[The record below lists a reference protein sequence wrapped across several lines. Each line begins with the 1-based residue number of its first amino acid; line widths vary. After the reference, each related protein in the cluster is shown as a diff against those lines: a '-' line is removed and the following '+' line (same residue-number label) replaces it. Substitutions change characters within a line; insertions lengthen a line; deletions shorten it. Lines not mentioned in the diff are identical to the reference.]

1 MIKTYKRLS
10 QFLGLLSSLTVAS
23 CAPPLLQ
30 TPPQT
35 GQIQALFADQQKAIS
50 GFSHVDR
57 LEVWEQHL
65 CGLSSKQRSF
75 SMTCLNLESQRV
87 IHTAFNDAPFPL
99 HIPRYPLSQV
109 GKLVPL
115 EYVPPFIQDE
125 KGNLIPIS
133 QPTSPYQETE
143 DYPMVLGA
151 GRMGVYLGLTTHLI
165 QSNTLTDR
173 VPDLKWTQFLPQPE
187 AKTAEQIQVMSAV
200 AEPPDGMLYLA
211 DWKRNQ
217 IFRLKDGQ
225 LILFAGSGQAG
236 FKDGNAQA
244 AQFNQIQALEADG
257 QGNLYLLEKGSHRL
271 RKITPDGSVSTLA
284 GGAEAGYREG
294 PGSESRLNQPSALA
308 VSPEG
313 VVFVADTGNHRIR
326 RLEPN
331 GQASTFVGNGQAG
344 VEKGDANSTNAPS
357 GPRLE
362 VAITPTSLA
371 LGADGTLFFA
381 SGQRLFR
388 TATR

>member
-10 QFLGLLSSLTVAS
+10 LVLGLLTSLTVVS

-30 TPPQT
+30 TPPQA
-35 GQIQALFADQQKAIS
+35 GQVQALFADQQKAILS
-50 GFSHVDR
+50 VEGTNR
-57 LEVWEQHL
+57 LVVWNQHL
-65 CGLSSKQRSF
+65 CGIYTIQRQF
-75 SMTCLNLESQRV
+75 SMTCLNLTNQQMM
-87 IHTAFNDAPFPL
+87 HTAFNGAPFPENIRRDPGFPGDPGPSL
-99 HIPRYPLSQV
+99 SVGQGAIYPFQ
-109 GKLVPL
+109 KQPATF
-115 EYVPPFIQDE
+115 PFE
-125 KGNLIPIS
+125 G
-133 QPTSPYQETE
+133 TE

-151 GRMGVYLGLTTHLI
+151 GRAGVYLGLTTHLI

-173 VPDLKWTQFLPQPE
+173 VSDLKWTQLLPQPQ
-187 AKTAEQIQVMSAV
+187 AKTTEQVQVLSALAET
-200 AEPPDGMLYLA
+200 PDGMLYLA

-225 LILFAGSGQAG
+225 LTLFAGSGQAG
-236 FKDGNAQA
+236 FQDGKAQT

-271 RKITPDGSVSTLA
+271 RKIANDGSVSTLA
-284 GGAEAGYREG
+284 GSTEAGYREG
-294 PGSESRLNQPSALA
+294 PGTEARFNQPSALA
-308 VSPEG
+308 ISKEG

-326 RLEPN
+326 RLEPD
-331 GQASTFVGNGQAG
+331 GHVSTFVGNGQAG
-344 VEKGDANSTNAPS
+344 AEKGEANSAPAPS

-371 LGADGTLFFA
+371 LGADGTLYFA
-381 SGQRLFR
+381 SGQRIFR

>member
-1 MIKTYKRLS
+1 MKPNNVY
-10 QFLGLLSSLTVAS
+10 GLMALWLLS

-30 TPPQT
+30 TAPQA
-35 GQIQALFADQQKAIS
+35 GQVQALFADQQKAIS
-50 GFSHVDR
+50 NYSHFDR
-57 LEVWEQHL
+57 LKVWEQHL
-65 CGLSSKQRSF
+65 CDISTRQRQF
-75 SMTCLNLESQRV
+75 SMTCLNLTTQQV

-151 GRMGVYLGLTTHLI
+151 GRAGVYLGLANHLI

-187 AKTAEQIQVMSAV
+187 AKTAEQIQVLSAL
-200 AEPPDGMLYLA
+200 AETPDGQLYLA
-211 DWKRNQ
+211 DWKRYQ

-225 LILFAGSGQAG
+225 LTLFAGSGQAG
-236 FKDGNAQA
+236 FKDGNAQT

-294 PGSESRLNQPSALA
+294 PGSEAHLNQPSALA

-326 RLEPN
+326 RLEPD
-331 GQASTFVGNGQAG
+331 GQVSTFVGNGQAG
-344 VEKGDANSTNAPS
+344 VERENANSANALN

-362 VAITPTSLA
+362 VAVTPTSLA
-371 LGADGTLFFA
+371 LGQDGTLYFV
-381 SGQRLFR
+381 SGQRVFR
-388 TATR
+388 TPTR

>member
-1 MIKTYKRLS
+1 MENVMKTSIINGFCVLT
-10 QFLGLLSSLTVAS
+10 LLLLSCT
-23 CAPPLLQ
+23 PPLLQ

-35 GQIQALFADQQKAIS
+35 GQIQALFADQQKANS
-50 GFSHVDR
+50 GFSHFDR
-57 LEVWEQHL
+57 LKVWEQHL
-65 CGLSSKQRSF
+65 CGISTRQRQF
-75 SMTCLNLESQRV
+75 SMTCLNLIDQK
-87 IHTAFNDAPFPL
+87 IIFTAFNDAPFPL
-99 HIPRYPLSQV
+99 HMRRYPLSQV
-109 GKLVPL
+109 GNLVPL
-115 EYVPPFIQDE
+115 EYIPPFIQDE

-151 GRMGVYLGLTTHLI
+151 GRAGVYLGLTNHLI
-165 QSNTLTDR
+165 QSNTITDR

-187 AKTAEQIQVMSAV
+187 AKTAEQIQVLSAV
-200 AEPPDGMLYLA
+200 AETPDGQFFLA
-211 DWKRNQ
+211 DWKRHQ

-225 LILFAGSGQAG
+225 LTLFAGSGQAG
-236 FKDGNAQA
+236 FKDGNAQT

-271 RKITPDGSVSTLA
+271 RKIANDGTVSTLA

-294 PGSESRLNQPSALA
+294 PGNEARLNQPSGLA

-326 RLEPN
+326 RLEPD

-344 VEKGDANSTNAPS
+344 AEKLEANSAPAPS

-362 VAITPTSLA
+362 VAITPSSLA

-381 SGQRLFR
+381 SGQHLFR
-388 TATR
+388 TTTR

>member
-1 MIKTYKRLS
+1 MENVMKTNIINGFCVLT
-10 QFLGLLSSLTVAS
+10 LLLLS

-30 TPPQT
+30 TPPQA
-35 GQIQALFADQQKAIS
+35 GQIQALFADQQKAIIKQAILS
-50 GFSHVDR
+50 VVPTSRFV
-57 LEVWEQHL
+57 VWNQHL
-65 CGLSSKQRSF
+65 CSIYTIQRQF
-75 SMTCLNLESQRV
+75 SMTCLNLTNQQIV
-87 IHTAFNDAPFPL
+87 HTAFNDAPFPENIMRDNL
-99 HIPRYPLSQV
+99 ERLAYHVPQTWPLPDYPVQKQPSTF
-109 GKLVPL
+109 
-115 EYVPPFIQDE
+115 PFE
-125 KGNLIPIS
+125 G
-133 QPTSPYQETE
+133 TE
-143 DYPMVLGA
+143 DYPMVLGV
-151 GRMGVYLGLTTHLI
+151 GRAGVYLGLTTHLI

-187 AKTAEQIQVMSAV
+187 AKTAEQIQVLSAL
-200 AEPPDGMLYLA
+200 AEPPNGQLYLA
-211 DWKRNQ
+211 DWKRHQ
-217 IFRLKDGQ
+217 IFRLKDGP
-225 LILFAGSGQAG
+225 LTLFAGSGQAG
-236 FKDGNAQA
+236 FKDGNAQT

-294 PGSESRLNQPSALA
+294 PGSEARLNQPSALA

-326 RLEPN
+326 RLEPD

-344 VEKGDANSTNAPS
+344 VEKGDANSANAPS

-371 LGADGTLFFA
+371 LGADGTLYFA

-388 TATR
+388 TPTR